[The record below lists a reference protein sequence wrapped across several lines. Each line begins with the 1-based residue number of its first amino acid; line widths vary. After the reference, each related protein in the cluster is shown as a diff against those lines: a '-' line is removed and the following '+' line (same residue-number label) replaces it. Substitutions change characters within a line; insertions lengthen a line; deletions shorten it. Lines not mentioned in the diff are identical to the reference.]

1 MSTTN
6 HQRKE
11 TYPLD
16 KIMPL
21 IGNDDQ
27 PIVILDGDD
36 LRLNRKSLRIYKE
49 KGHIC
54 VKCGAVGYFF
64 AKEKDVNCHR
74 WHLNLYA
81 RHPKTGRPVL
91 MTKDHILPS
100 AKGGRNGIE
109 NLQPMCTKCNNNK
122 GDSLEDINTDMKLY
136 ETKLDPLGRVSK
148 NLIRKIW
155 GNQVAD
161 SHVRIYNERS
171 GSRAPTRR
179 KISVEPWGTSDLKDT
194 SKRKEYFDSLQLE
207 IYKRY
212 ADDID
217 IKNIGDLQFKTSDR
231 AGRMTLTFQDPT
243 LPPIPQ
249 AEKEAWEERRGG
261 KHGEVVRK
269 Q

>member
-136 ETKLDPLGRVSK
+136 EMKLDPLGRFAK
-148 NLIRKIW
+148 NLIAKIW
-155 GNQVAD
+155 GGKLD
-161 SHVRIYNERS
+161 PSHFNVYNERS
-171 GSRAPTRR
+171 GGKRDSYRR
-179 KISVEPWGTSDLKDT
+179 KVSVEPWGGGSGDMLLDQ

-212 ADDID
+212 ADDV
-217 IKNIGDLQFKTSDR
+217 KNISDFQFKTSGR
-231 AGRMTLTFQDPT
+231 EGRMTLTFLDPT
-243 LPPIPQ
+243 MAKL
-249 AEKEAWEERRGG
+249 
-261 KHGEVVRK
+261 
-269 Q
+269 